1 MAEELDG
8 GLDQQ
13 QPLGP
18 VATALALILTL
29 GALGWAAD
37 LYRKLGLLLIDEQF
51 NACMLGV
58 ALALVYVSR
67 RARKTASGA
76 VPWYDIA
83 AAVIG
88 TTAALYVA
96 YDYRDLSDSIAFRPL
111 HGTIIGGVLLVLVLE
126 GLRRVSGNFLTAI
139 LFIFIAYGFF
149 GSLIPGDFQ
158 GRYVRP
164 DGLLLYLSLD
174 VNGVFGSVFGVAATI
189 VVTFL
194 FFGALLGRSGG
205 ADFFTD
211 IAIALFGRFRGGSA
225 KIAVVSSALFGTIS
239 GNAVANVV
247 ATGVVTIPMMK
258 KSGYKPHHA
267 GAIEAVASTGGQLM
281 PPVMGAAAFI
291 MAELLGIPYSQIAIA
306 AALPAL
312 LYYGALFIQADLEAA
327 KSNIAAV
334 SPSEVRPIAKVLKEG
349 WYFVVPFAV
358 LIGGLFWLN
367 LNPDTAAL
375 YAGISLVVFGLLGNY
390 RGRRMQLTDVYE
402 ALIETGRSSL
412 DILMIAAAAGFI
424 IGILNVTGLSFALT
438 VALIKIGAGNAALL
452 LVLAAGIA
460 IVLGMGMPTVGVYV
474 LLAALVAPA
483 LTEVGV
489 QPLAAHLFVLY
500 FGMMS
505 MTTPPVAV
513 AAYAGASIAKADFM
527 QTGFAGIR
535 FGWSAYIV
543 PFLFVMS
550 PNLLLQGRPQDVV
563 LAVVTAV
570 MGVYLVSVA
579 VAGFMTRPIGLA
591 LRIAFAVAGLL
602 MMLPA
607 NAFQGAIWTDVAGFI
622 VGTGLIVS
630 ELGLLQRLRHFNS
643 KAASLPSPPRD

>member
-13 QPLGP
+13 QLRGP
-18 VATALALILTL
+18 VVTALAIVLTL
-29 GALGWAAD
+29 AALGWALD
-37 LYRKLGLLLIDEQF
+37 LYRKIGLLLIDEQF
-51 NACMLGV
+51 NAIILAV
-58 ALALVYVSR
+58 ALALVFLSR
-67 RARKTASGA
+67 RASKHITGPP
-76 VPWYDIA
+76 PWYDIA
-83 AAVIG
+83 AAVLG
-88 TTAALYVA
+88 MVAALYVA
-96 YDYRDLSDSIAFRPL
+96 YDYRALSDSIAFQPR
-111 HGTIIGGVLLVLVLE
+111 HGVVIGGILLVLVLE
-126 GLRRVSGNFLTAI
+126 GLRRVSGNVLTII
-139 LFIFIAYGFF
+139 LFVFIAYGFF
-149 GSLIPGDFQ
+149 GHLIPGDLQ
-158 GRYVRP
+158 GRHVTP
-164 DGLLLYLSLD
+164 NGLLLYLSLD

-258 KSGYKPHHA
+258 KSGYKAHHA

-312 LYYGALFIQADLEAA
+312 LYYTALYIQADLEAA

-334 SPSEVRPIAKVLKEG
+334 DPSDVHPIGQVLKQG

-375 YAGISLVVFGLLGNY
+375 YAAIALIVFGLLGKY
-390 RGRRMQLTDVYE
+390 HGKRMRAVDVYE
-402 ALIETGRSSL
+402 SLLETGRSSL

-438 VALIKIGAGNAALL
+438 VALIKIGAGNVAVM

-489 QPLAAHLFVLY
+489 EPLAAHLFVLY

-527 QTGFAGIR
+527 QTGLAGVR

-550 PNLLLQGRPQDVV
+550 PNLLLQGKPADIA
-563 LAVVTAV
+563 LAAATAV
-570 MGVYLVSVA
+570 MGVYLCSAA
-579 VAGFMTRPIGLA
+579 VAGFMTRPLGLV
-591 LRIAFAVAGLL
+591 LRIAFAISGILL
-602 MMLPA
+602 MIPA
-607 NAFQGAIWTDVAGFI
+607 NGFPGAIWTDIVGFI
-622 VGTGLIVS
+622 VGAGLITS
-630 ELGLLQRLRHFNS
+630 ELGLVQRLRNLTS
-643 KAASLPSPPRD
+643 RAT